1 MSKGGDNREE
11 QRAHIRQAQ
20 REGKSAGD
28 AGLSTGAHRQLDHG
42 DREQAIQEM
51 HEEKGKS

>member
-1 MSKGGDNREE
+1 MSKGGDNRE

-28 AGLSTGAHRQLDHG
+28 AGLSTGAHRQLDNG
-42 DREQAIQEM
+42 DREQAITEL